1 MDGLPNTSPGERAE
15 GAAATA
21 PAGAAAGTLQDEVAR
36 YLQHLAVE
44 RRASP
49 HTIAAYRRDLLGF
62 LAEVGDLAASAV
74 GSHHIRTFASR
85 LHGDGLSPRSV
96 ARHLSAVRG
105 LFAHLVRRRGLAG
118 NPALGVRAPKAQRRL
133 PGALDADQA
142 AALFTEAADT
152 PLAKRDRA
160 MLELLYGSGL
170 RLAELVAVDLR
181 DLDLAGGFVTVTGK
195 GRKTRIVPLGAPAI
209 AAIRA
214 WLATRPGL
222 DAAAPLFTGRGERRL
237 SARSVQLRV
246 KKLAQQA
253 AANDG
258 VHPHMLRHSFAS
270 HLLESSG
277 DLRAV
282 QELLGHANIG
292 TTQIYTHLDF
302 QHLAKVY
309 DRAHPRA
316 GRQAGDEGNAAP

>member
-1 MDGLPNTSPGERAE
+1 MDGQPKANAQPSSTGQPLAAE
-15 GAAATA
+15 M
-21 PAGAAAGTLQDEVAR
+21 DR
-36 YLQHLAVE
+36 YLEHLAVE
-44 RRASP
+44 RQSSL
-49 HTIAAYRRDLLGF
+49 HTVAAYRRDLLRF
-62 LAEVGDLAASAV
+62 LGDVGEVPANAV
-74 GSHHIRTFASR
+74 RSHHVRAFAGR
-85 LHGDGLSPRSV
+85 LHGDGLSPRSI
-96 ARHLSAVRG
+96 ARHLSSVRG
-105 LFAHLVRRRGLAG
+105 LFAFLVRRRALGA

-142 AALFTEAADT
+142 AALFETEPASD
-152 PLAKRDRA
+152 LAKRDRA

-170 RLAELVAVDLR
+170 RLAELVAADVR

-195 GRKTRIVPLGAPAI
+195 GRKTRIVPLGKPAI

-214 WLATRPGL
+214 WLATRPHL
-222 DAAAPLFTGRGERRL
+222 DPKAPLFTGRGEARI
-237 SARSVQLRV
+237 SPRSVQLRV
-246 KKLAQQA
+246 KKLAQLA

-316 GRQAGDEGNAAP
+316 ARSARPGEAPS